1 VIRLDRAHPVRAWSA
16 CESHPQGWDFLLQF
30 SVSVKEIPMRIPSV
44 QTRKA
49 DARCQTPDASRS
61 KSFFPTGV
69 WRLASGVCL
78 IALGLAAPADG
89 QQAAYVSSV
98 GYRVQPT
105 DLKGGGLALSPAG
118 RLAVAH
124 DDASGGATITIYSSL
139 DPAARTV
146 LQMLRAPAGDTFRF
160 FGGLLFRDDDTL
172 LFAENG
178 DMDTVYS
185 GSIGTGEVR
194 ALAPRKSLPDVGA
207 LALRP
212 GDGLLFAETASGPG
226 QGAVFTV
233 ENGSVTPFARGLG
246 AGYLGGLAFD
256 PAGRLYVGDA
266 ADPDFSGKPGQVLEL
281 GPRGEVRRSV
291 SLAAGGGHGIADL
304 VSDSEGDLI
313 ATTGPTITQVRLH
326 AGGSGAS
333 GARVS
338 ELGRFAGADA
348 FPTSLVYHG
357 TRFEPGSGDGTLLV
371 NGTLTGVGA
380 VFAVAP
386 TAEKL
391 SLPTDFGTRIV
402 AFDGKNGKPS
412 FNTRPELALGPP
424 SSAATPQV
432 PDNSGIVSF
441 GWGGSI
447 TLAFD
452 RAILNDPLHP
462 GGYDFILYGNSFYV
476 GGNEHVSYQGPGYVE
491 VGLDLNDNGVPDPG
505 EPFYLLRGRPDP
517 GAPPRFPLPESLFG
531 AIDHRQT
538 MMLGYADVTPTDG
551 RGDPLL
557 PDDPLVDGITPGSA
571 GGDAFDLSW
580 AVDTEGRPVAL
591 DHADFIRVTHALNV
605 NHPLFGPSTT
615 EIDAVS
621 LVRPRQP

>member
-1 VIRLDRAHPVRAWSA
+1 
-16 CESHPQGWDFLLQF
+16 
-30 SVSVKEIPMRIPSV
+30 MRIPSV
-44 QTRKA
+44 QTPERRHKAQSAKRKA
-49 DARCQTPDASRS
+49 PMSSRTASRCAS
-61 KSFFPTGV
+61 ITALRFALCALCCPFA
-69 WRLASGVCL
+69 LA
-78 IALGLAAPADG
+78 LAAPANG
-89 QQAAYVSSV
+89 QQAAYVSSA

-139 DPAARTV
+139 DPAARAV
-146 LQMLRAPAGDTFRF
+146 LQTLRAPAGDTFRF
-160 FGGLLFRDDDTL
+160 FGGLLFRDDDAL

-185 GSIGTGEVR
+185 GSVGTGEVH

-212 GDGLLFAETASGPG
+212 GDGVLFAETASGPG
-226 QGAVFTV
+226 QGAVFTI

-256 PAGRLYVGDA
+256 PAGRLYVGDT

-281 GPRGEVRRSV
+281 GPRGDVRRSV

-326 AGGSGAS
+326 GGAH
-333 GARVS
+333 VS

-357 TRFEPGSGDGTLLV
+357 TRFEPGSGDGMLLV

-386 TAEKL
+386 TQVGATHAL
-391 SLPTDFGTRIV
+391 PLLPTDFGTRIV

-432 PDNSGIVSF
+432 PDNAGVVSF

-476 GGNEHVSYQGPGYVE
+476 GGDEHVSYQGPGYVE
-491 VGLDLNDNGVPDPG
+491 VGIDLNDNGVPDPG

-517 GAPPRFPLPESLFG
+517 GAPPRFPLPDSLFG

-580 AVDTEGRPVAL
+580 AVDAEGRPVAL

-615 EIDAVS
+615 EVDAVS
-621 LVRPRQP
+621 LVRPKQP

>member
-1 VIRLDRAHPVRAWSA
+1 M
-16 CESHPQGWDFLLQF
+16 GFLLQF

-44 QTRKA
+44 QTPA
-49 DARCQTPDASRS
+49 VASLRRLAL
-61 KSFFPTGV
+61 GA
-69 WRLASGVCL
+69 WRLARYKAKRLAASPIILPSAKRQAPSAPLTGVCL
-78 IALGLAAPADG
+78 LALGLAAPAAG
-89 QQAAYVSSV
+89 QQAAYVSSA

-124 DDASGGATITIYSSL
+124 DDASGSATIMIYSSL

-146 LQMLRAPAGDTFRF
+146 LQTLRAPAGDTFRF
-160 FGGLLFRDDDTL
+160 FGGLRFRDDDTL

-185 GSIGTGEVR
+185 ASIGTGEVR

-212 GDGLLFAETASGPG
+212 GDGRLFAETASGPG

-233 ENGSVTPFARGLG
+233 ENGSATPFARGLG

-256 PAGRLYVGDA
+256 PAGRLFVGDT

-326 AGGSGAS
+326 AGGSGAG

-357 TRFEPGSGDGTLLV
+357 TRFEPGSGDGMLLV

-380 VFAVAP
+380 VFAITP
-386 TAEKL
+386 TQIGATHASPL
-391 SLPTDFGTRIV
+391 LPTDFATRIV

-462 GGYDFILYGNSFYV
+462 GGYDFIVYGNSFYV

-517 GAPPRFPLPESLFG
+517 GAPPRFPLPDSLFG

-580 AVDTEGRPVAL
+580 AVDAEGRPVAL

-621 LVRPRQP
+621 LVRPKQP

>member
-1 VIRLDRAHPVRAWSA
+1 
-16 CESHPQGWDFLLQF
+16 
-30 SVSVKEIPMRIPSV
+30 MRIPSV
-44 QTRKA
+44 QTLRSLRSQYAAGSTKHVA
-49 DARCQTPDASRS
+49 AMAGRTASR
-61 KSFFPTGV
+61 FANAPAACCAL
-69 WRLASGVCL
+69 RAACCL
-78 IALGLAAPADG
+78 LTLGLAAPANG
-89 QQAAYVSSV
+89 QQAAYVSSA

-105 DLKGGGLALSPAG
+105 DLKGGGLALSPAR

-139 DPAARTV
+139 DPARAV
-146 LQMLRAPAGDTFRF
+146 LQTLRAPTGDTFRF

-185 GSIGTGEVR
+185 GSVGTGEVR
-194 ALAPRKSLPDVGA
+194 ALAPRKSLSDVGA

-226 QGAVFTV
+226 QGAVFTI
-233 ENGSVTPFARGLG
+233 ENGAVTPFARGLG
-246 AGYLGGLAFD
+246 IGYLGGLAFD
-256 PAGRLYVGDA
+256 PAGQLYVGDT

-281 GPRGEVRRSV
+281 GPRGEVLRSV

-313 ATTGPTITQVRLH
+313 ATTGPTITQLRLH
-326 AGGSGAS
+326 G

-357 TRFEPGSGDGTLLV
+357 TRFEPGSGDGMLLV

-380 VFAVAP
+380 VFAVGP
-386 TAEKL
+386 TSERL

-424 SSAATPQV
+424 SRAATPQV
-432 PDNSGIVSF
+432 PDNAGVVSF

-476 GGNEHVSYQGPGYVE
+476 GGDEHVSYQGPGYVE

-517 GAPPRFPLPESLFG
+517 GAPPHFPLPESLFG

-580 AVDTEGRPVAL
+580 AVDAEGRPVAL
-591 DHADFIRVTHALNV
+591 DHADFIRVTHAHNV